1 MQLEPHWALT
11 KNIVLVAG
19 EIGAAE
25 EEEEASKKQPARYGL
40 TAIDLEKG
48 TPLWTTSLP
57 AAPAAWGIAVSDQG
71 RILVTLVDGQLLG
84 F

>member
-1 MQLEPHWALT
+1 
-11 KNIVLVAG
+11 VLVAG
-19 EIGAAE
+19 EIGKPDE
-25 EEEEASKKQPARYGL
+25 ETNKEQAARYGL

-57 AAPAAWGIAVSDQG
+57 AAPAAWGIAVSNQG
-71 RILVTLVDGQLLG
+71 RILITLANGQVLG